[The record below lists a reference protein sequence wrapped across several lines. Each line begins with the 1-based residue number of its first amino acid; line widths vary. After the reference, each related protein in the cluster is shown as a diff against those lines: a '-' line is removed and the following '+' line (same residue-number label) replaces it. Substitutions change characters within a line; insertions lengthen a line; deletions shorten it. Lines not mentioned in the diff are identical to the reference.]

1 MSEAVARRTS
11 SRRQQ
16 IVKKAVEKAD
26 MMEVDEEYDK
36 ENVENEK
43 IVDEPAES
51 DSGSAEEEGEA
62 FDIKL
67 SPVKGAPRR
76 VGRAK
81 KITFDSSSSSGQII
95 YGINSVVELLFV
107 KIFRQSDQ
115 QRRRLQNDYR

>member
-1 MSEAVARRTS
+1 MSEALARRTS
-11 SRRQQ
+11 SRRKQT
-16 IVKKAVEKAD
+16 VENTVEKAD

-43 IVDEPAES
+43 AVDEGAES
-51 DSGSAEEEGEA
+51 ESGSAEEEGEA

-81 KITFDSSSSSGQII
+81 KIAFDSSSSSGQII
-95 YGINSVVELLFV
+95 YGINSNVSVVV
-107 KIFRQSDQ
+107 GKHV
-115 QRRRLQNDYR
+115 